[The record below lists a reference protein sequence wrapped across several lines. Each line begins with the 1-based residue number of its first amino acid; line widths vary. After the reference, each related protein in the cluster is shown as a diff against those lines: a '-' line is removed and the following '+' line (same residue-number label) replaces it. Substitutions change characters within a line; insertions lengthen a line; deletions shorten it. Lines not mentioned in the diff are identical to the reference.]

1 MLSIVTLSLLIA
13 TSQWVQGQ
21 DLVQPGPPEFCHK
34 GDYHYDNLYHKD
46 SPSPEDKDFP
56 ECTSWQESS
65 CCTHALADEVSRFA
79 DGVGLYNWSQT
90 HCGSLSQRCAEYFRV
105 PVIVA

>member
-21 DLVQPGPPEFCHK
+21 DLVQPGPPEFCPK
-34 GDYHYDNLYHKD
+34 GDFHYDNLYHKD

-56 ECTSWQESS
+56 ECTSWQHSS
-65 CCTHALADEVSRFA
+65 CCTYALADEVSRFA
-79 DGVGLYNWSQT
+79 NGAGLYNLSRT
-90 HCGSLSQRCAEYFRV
+90 HCGPLSQGCAEYHKV
-105 PVIVA
+105 LIIVA

>member
-13 TSQWVQGQ
+13 TFPWVGGQ

-34 GDYHYDNLYHKD
+34 GDFHLEDIYHKD
-46 SPSPEDKDFP
+46 SPSPEDRNFP

-65 CCTHALADEVSRFA
+65 CCTHALADEMYRSGN
-79 DGVGLYNWSQT
+79 GVGLYNFSWA
-90 HCGSLSQRCAEYFRV
+90 HCGELSQECADYLKV
-105 PVIVA
+105 PKILL